1 MSLKSPNLAIGARV
15 EHPELG
21 VGVFTGPEPG
31 GYARVFFQSH
41 GERQVLLASLSPA
54 LTWEEE
60 VIANVRSST
69 PDDLKRLWLAIEAE
83 ELPLLENA
91 ATLTAA
97 KVDLLPHQIVL
108 THKIANASSRRFLIA
123 DSVGLGKTI
132 ETAFV
137 LRELASRG
145 ELTRALMVVPAG
157 LVNNWQREL
166 NETFHLDFEV
176 FGSEGDVTDRKTNAF
191 AKHNRLIASIDTLK
205 RPTRL
210 HKLLAAPRWDLI
222 VFDEAHHLTAYQ
234 SGKKVTK
241 TQNFKLA
248 EALRDH
254 ARDLLL
260 LSATP
265 HQGDHFRFWM
275 LIRLLNPSLFLSTE
289 DMLSNRHRLNSVVFR
304 RTQADACDANGD
316 PLFTRRQVHTEAFRL
331 SAPEMRF
338 YEALMEYLR
347 DGYNLAEASGNKG
360 RALGFVM
367 TIFQKIAAS
376 SFAAV
381 GATLRRRL
389 LSLTIHE
396 AIVCDQNLDVDGRDR
411 AIADAR
417 GLLHEMFGLPTDPL
431 GRAEVDR
438 LLADYRLK
446 LLRKLGEKVEAAEHS
461 DEVQAVG
468 DEESAAMLVSVA
480 LPAERQRIRE
490 LLALIPPGNESK
502 TQELL
507 RALGDLW
514 GIHPGEKIVVF
525 TTYLGSVDSLKAA
538 IDQAFPR
545 AGVEVLK
552 GGDHGAKVAA
562 ERRFKRQD
570 GPRVLICTAA
580 GREGINLQF
589 ARVLFNHD
597 LPWNPMDLEQ
607 RIGRIHRYG
616 QAHTAQV
623 YNVLSADTIEGQI
636 FLLLEEK
643 LLQIARTLGKV
654 DEFGQVA
661 EDLRSQILGQ
671 LSERISYDKLYQ
683 DAVRDPK
690 LVRTRQELDVA
701 IENAQTAR
709 QVVWELF
716 QDLEGFRLDDYRVMD
731 DAGAGM
737 TRLIRYVQESVS
749 QHGGSWRPLSKD
761 TFEVA
766 GITDTTRLTQ
776 TRETA
781 QADDQLAL
789 LGLEHPIVKRLFEM
803 DTMLPANRRGVLATS
818 GTPLN
823 GDCVLTIWRVVIQN
837 SEGMTTRRIV
847 PIAVDGLGQRKRE
860 VEISSPAIQNLY
872 SASVPSMQP
881 EQRRALLHADLP
893 EILRRD
899 LAFKGHLSE
908 SSTISSRLLA
918 WIEFG
923 NGLTEASAEHVS
935 G

>member
-1 MSLKSPNLAIGARV
+1 MSFASPDLAAGTRV
-15 EHPELG
+15 NHAELG
-21 VGVFTGPEPG
+21 TGVFIGPEPG
-31 GYARVFFQSH
+31 GYARVFFQKH
-41 GERQVLLASLSPA
+41 GERQVTIGSISRALS
-54 LTWEEE
+54 WDQE
-60 VIANVRSST
+60 VISDLRPAT
-69 PDDLKRLWLAIEAE
+69 PDAAKRLWLAIESEA
-83 ELPLLENA
+83 LPLLENA

-108 THKIANASSRRFLIA
+108 THKIANASPRRFLIA

-132 ETAFV
+132 ETALV

-145 ELTRALMVVPAG
+145 ELNRALMVVPAG

-210 HKLLAAPRWDLI
+210 KRILEAPRWDLI

-234 SGKKVTK
+234 SGTKVTK
-241 TQNFKLA
+241 TLNFKLG

-254 ARDLLL
+254 SRDLLL

-275 LIRLLNPSLFLSTE
+275 LIRLLNPSLFLSTD
-289 DMLSNRHRLNSVVFR
+289 DMLRNRYRLNSVVFR
-304 RTQADACDANGD
+304 RTQADACDAHGD
-316 PLFTRRQVHTEAFRL
+316 PLFTRRQVHTQAFRL
-331 SAPEMRF
+331 TTAESRF
-338 YEALMEYLR
+338 YGSLMEYLR
-347 DGYNLAEASGNKG
+347 DGYNLAEAKGGKG

-376 SFAAV
+376 SFSAV
-381 GATLRRRL
+381 RSTLRRRL

-396 AIVCDQNLDVDGRDR
+396 AIVCDQNLDVDGRER
-411 AIADAR
+411 ALSDAR
-417 GLLHEMFGLPTDPL
+417 ALLHEMYGLANDSL
-431 GRAEVDR
+431 GHAEVDR
-438 LLADYRLK
+438 LLADARLK
-446 LLRKLGEKVEAAEHS
+446 LLRKLGERVELEEEAS
-461 DEVQAVG
+461 EVQATA

-480 LPAERQRIRE
+480 LPAERQRIRD
-490 LLALIPPGNESK
+490 LLGLIPAGDESK
-502 TQELL
+502 TRELL
-507 RALGDLW
+507 RALSDLW

-525 TTYLGSVDSLKAA
+525 TTYLGSVDSLREA
-538 IDQAFPR
+538 IDRLFPK

-552 GGDHGAKVAA
+552 GGDHGSKVAA
-562 ERRFKRQD
+562 EKRFRRPD

-623 YNVLSADTIEGQI
+623 YNLVSADTIEGQI
-636 FLLLEEK
+636 YLLLEEK
-643 LLQIARTLGKV
+643 LLEIAKTLGKV
-654 DEFGQVA
+654 DEVGQVA
-661 EDLRSQILGQ
+661 EDLRGQILGQ

-690 LVRTRQELDVA
+690 LVRTRQELQVA

-716 QDLEGFRLDDYRVMD
+716 QELDSFRLDDYKKMD
-731 DAGAGM
+731 DAGVGM
-737 TRLIRYVQESVS
+737 ARLRRYVQESVP
-749 QHGGSWRPLSKD
+749 QNGGTWRSLGGD
-761 TFEVA
+761 LFEISGLGDSPV
-766 GITDTTRLTQ
+766 RLTSD
-776 TRETA
+776 RA
-781 QADDQLAL
+781 LAKADEGLSL
-789 LGLEHPIVKRLFEM
+789 LGLEHPIVKKLLENDRALTAPERGLIASRAICGDNKGLLSVWHVVM
-803 DTMLPANRRGVLATS
+803 QDADQKMAQRILPVGLDAARNRSRMIENAIESVSGLCPSLPAPF
-818 GTPLN
+818 TPPERAEL
-823 GDCVLTIWRVVIQN
+823 L
-837 SEGMTTRRIV
+837 
-847 PIAVDGLGQRKRE
+847 
-860 VEISSPAIQNLY
+860 SS
-872 SASVPSMQP
+872 V
-881 EQRRALLHADLP
+881 LP

-899 LAFKGHLSE
+899 LEHRGYLSASMHLSV
-908 SSTISSRLLA
+908 RLLA
-918 WIEFG
+918 WVEF
-923 NGLTEASAEHVS
+923 N
-935 G
+935 